1 MKTIIF
7 AVAGYN
13 LAETGRH
20 LEIARACKDIFK
32 IVFISYGGPYEHLI
46 EEEGFILRKM
56 SPRLT
61 DKKLKHIRKALSG
74 ETFNTVGYFTAR
86 EMQPRVEKEIEL
98 FKEVKPVCIMTGWC
112 QSVLLSARIAGVPL
126 INVLHSTSITEYYQA
141 GLQSIPDRRDFAFLH
156 WFFSEE
162 QINRRI
168 SNLVLK
174 LKLPVKPFNILAKK
188 YRLKEFK
195 NVIDLLEGDY
205 TLLADI
211 PEWVGLPDIRPGLH
225 YIGPLP
231 YRSDDEIPEEI
242 VQIPKDKPIVY
253 FAMGSSGKPEIIAD
267 IISGFRNKPY
277 RVIAPVSAHIKD
289 MNIEIPP
296 NVIVTGFLPAHK
308 VNPMADISVI
318 HGGQNTV
325 MNACL
330 SGTPIVGAGM
340 HAEQQANLDACVRK
354 GFAIRLNKKRMN
366 AEAVLDAI
374 DQLIRDKSAKEKVL
388 EFQSALKKWNGP
400 ENAARF
406 LDEKFGDEV
415 ITGQQSL
422 SRYNK
427 NEELIK

>member
-20 LEIARACKDIFK
+20 IEIARTCKNLFEV
-32 IVFISYGGPYEHLI
+32 VFMSYGGPYEHLI
-46 EEEGFILRKM
+46 EKEGFTLKKM
-56 SPRLT
+56 NPRLT
-61 DKKLKHIRKALSG
+61 DKQLKHIRRALSG

-86 EMQPRVEKEIEL
+86 EMKPRVENEIEL
-98 FKEVKPVCIMTGWC
+98 FKELKPVCIMTGWC
-112 QSVLLSARIAGVPL
+112 QSVLLSARISGVPL

-174 LKLPVKPFNILAKK
+174 LKMPVKPFNTLAKK
-188 YRLKEFK
+188 YGLKQFK

-211 PEWVGLPDIRPGLH
+211 PEWVGLPDIRPSLH

-231 YRSDDEIPEEI
+231 YRSNGKIPEEI
-242 VQIPKDKPIVY
+242 VQIPKDKPIIY

-267 IISGFRNKPY
+267 IITGFRNKPY
-277 RVIAPVSAHIKD
+277 RVIAPVAAHIKD
-289 MNIEIPP
+289 MNIKIPS

-308 VNPMADISVI
+308 VNTMADISVI

-330 SGTPIVGAGM
+330 SGTPIVGVGM

-366 AEAVLDAI
+366 AGAVLDAI
-374 DQLIRDKSAKEKVL
+374 DKLITDKSAKEKVL
-388 EFQSALKKWNGP
+388 EFQSELRKWNGP
-400 ENAARF
+400 ENAAKF
-406 LDEKFGDEV
+406 LNEKFGGEV
-415 ITGQQSL
+415 FTGQQSV
-422 SRYNK
+422 SQYDI
-427 NEELIK
+427 NEERIK